1 MEEANPVKFYLVKYF
16 FLANATLLA
25 LATFLLAVQF
35 GDSPKNR
42 SVAFILLALSF
53 IFLSLHFLVAAKIQ
67 KVAVSKKKLTIIG
80 QKPKSYEWAEV
91 KEIKFLPFVN
101 MYSVKLKKKRIVYFL
116 PPNGTVSLFGLFSAE
131 QEFIPKKASKA

>member
-1 MEEANPVKFYLVKYF
+1 MEEGRVKFFLVKYF
-16 FLANATLLA
+16 FLGNSILPAVAALL
-25 LATFLLAVQF
+25 LITQF

-53 IFLSLHFLVAAKIQ
+53 IFLSLHFLVAAKIK

-116 PPNGTVSLFGLFSAE
+116 PPNGTVSLFGLFPAE